1 MFDELRPYLFK
12 TALILTCLT
21 VPSAFTVLNIS
32 QPEPV
37 AALLVFG
44 ITSSLICNS
53 AKSQAAKKI
62 LSRNPVL
69 YKAGKWAIM
78 TKIALNIIAALLLMA
93 SDIFTPLVNIFFAPE
108 QFITTIG
115 FLVISPDV
123 INLEAPPNSARTLN
137 FPETFGLATI
147 IIAGFTT
154 YITLFFAAFALF
166 FTTKNKKTSKTQP
179 TSPTTHSTDS

>member
-1 MFDELRPYLFK
+1 MYDELRPYLFK

-37 AALLVFG
+37 SALLAFG
-44 ITSSLICNS
+44 ITSSLICNI
-53 AKSQAAKKI
+53 AKSQRTKNI
-62 LSRNPVL
+62 LYRNPVL
-69 YKAGKWAIM
+69 YKAGKWALL
-78 TKIALNIIAALLLMA
+78 TKIALNIITALLLMA
-93 SDIFTPLVNIFFAPE
+93 SDIFSPLVSIFFAPE

-123 INLEAPPNSARTLN
+123 INLEAPSNSARILN
-137 FPETFGLATI
+137 FSETFGLAVI
-147 IIAGFTT
+147 IITGFTT
-154 YITLFFAAFALF
+154 YITLFFLAFALF
-166 FTTKNKKTSKTQP
+166 FTTKNKKATKAQS